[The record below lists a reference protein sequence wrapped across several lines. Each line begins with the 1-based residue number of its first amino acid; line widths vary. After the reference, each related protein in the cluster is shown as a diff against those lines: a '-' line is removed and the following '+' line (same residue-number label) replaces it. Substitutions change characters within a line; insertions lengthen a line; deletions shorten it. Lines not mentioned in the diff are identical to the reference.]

1 MQPDVIWSGGIT
13 ACRRI
18 AALAAAAGL
27 PCVPHVF
34 STAVSLAANLQLGPA
49 SIPNSYLLEFD
60 RNPNALRTELLDR
73 PIEPDERGVVTV
85 PDSPGLGVRLDSETL
100 RRYAAAEPR
109 TSEVGE
115 H

>member
-13 ACRRI
+13 PCRRI
-18 AALAAAAGL
+18 AALAMAAGL

-34 STAVSLAANLQLGPA
+34 STAVSLVANLHFIA

-60 RNPNALRTELLDR
+60 QNPNALRTELLEQ
-73 PIEPDERGVVTV
+73 PIAPDVYGIVTV
-85 PDSPGLGVRLDSETL
+85 PEGSGLGVRLDRETL
-100 RRYAAAEPR
+100 RRYATAEPR
-109 TSEVGE
+109 TSEYGE